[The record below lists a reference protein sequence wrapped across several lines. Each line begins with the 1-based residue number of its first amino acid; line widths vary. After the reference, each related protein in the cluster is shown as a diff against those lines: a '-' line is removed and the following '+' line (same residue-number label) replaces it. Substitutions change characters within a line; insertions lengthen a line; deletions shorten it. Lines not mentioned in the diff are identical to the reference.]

1 MVDQAMI
8 ELVAAAIDRTD
19 VGFNMKLTRLVDG
32 VHTYELKMD
41 GKVEEFDNADDL
53 YIRVREIKQRKQAEA
68 VIAALSPA
76 PAEHVMG
83 SEPVAEIV
91 EATSPAAELIFG
103 RDIKFFEALRTLP
116 IGTKLYAVP
125 LSFGGDSHQRILGI
139 LDDFAE
145 MQPEEDEDWESW
157 YHASFDLARQK
168 IRAALSSPMGGVE

>member
-1 MVDQAMI
+1 MNDKTNTPSPVEISMGHPCRYCDSGAP
-8 ELVAAAIDRTD
+8 
-19 VGFNMKLTRLVDG
+19 
-32 VHTYELKMD
+32 
-41 GKVEEFDNADDL
+41 KVSCPCHR
-53 YIRVREIKQRKQAEA
+53 YQ
-68 VIAALSPA
+68 A
-76 PAEHVMG
+76 PAELVVG

-103 RDIKFFEALRTLP
+103 RDITLFEALRTLP

-125 LSFGGDSHQRILGI
+125 PSVGGGRHQRIFGI

-168 IRAALSSPMGGVE
+168 IRAALSSPMGGGDNG